1 MLKTIM
7 VYCWGSLCEPMLI
20 QAGKDIGCCISL
32 FREKMK
38 DYHIDTVFAANC
50 LEHIHREGI
59 QAVFSYNYF
68 PMLSLVA
75 QAAGIPYISWIY
87 DCPQYTL
94 CSKTVKS
101 EWNYIFCFDAE
112 ETVEL
117 LTAGVRNIYHF
128 PLGTDVNMLQ
138 AAERGRKEKEDYV
151 CDISFIGSLYNEEK
165 NRLQSARLTDYTKGF
180 LEGLIAAQKKIYGYN
195 LIRQSLNSRVEEE
208 VKEACRLF
216 LGNMYEYETASLVAD
231 MVNMEVS
238 SRERI
243 SILEIL
249 GSWKKI
255 DLYTGSELPE
265 ELKNKEN
272 IHNRGFADYYKEM
285 PLIFSNSRIN
295 LNITVKSIQSGIPQR
310 ILDILACGG
319 FCLTNYQRE
328 VADHFIDGTDLVM
341 YTDEKDLMEKVAYYL
356 SHEKERRRI
365 AENGRRKVK
374 EAFSIQ
380 KKVKEILQ
388 IVNQSVADK

>member
-1 MLKTIM
+1 MLDRIM

-20 QAGKDIGCCISL
+20 RALESIGYRASL
-32 FREKMK
+32 FREKLK
-38 DYHIDTVFAANC
+38 DYHMDAVFARNC
-50 LEHIHREGI
+50 LDRINRDKI
-59 QAVFSYNYF
+59 QAVLSYNYF
-68 PMLSLVA
+68 PMLSLIA
-75 QAAGIPYISWIY
+75 QTAGIPYISWIY

-94 CSKTVKS
+94 YSKTVKS

-112 ETVEL
+112 ETAEL
-117 LTAGVRNIYHF
+117 LTAGVSNVYHF

-138 AAERGRKEKEDYV
+138 AAERGRKEKENYV

-208 VKEACRLF
+208 VKEVCRLS

-249 GSWKKI
+249 SSWKKI

-265 ELKNKEN
+265 KLKNKEN

-285 PLIFSNSRIN
+285 PQIFSNSRIN

-356 SHEKERRRI
+356 SHEKERRGI

-388 IVNQSVADK
+388 IVNQSVTDK

>member
-1 MLKTIM
+1 MLDRIM

-20 QAGKDIGCCISL
+20 RALESIGYRASL
-32 FREKMK
+32 FREKLK
-38 DYHIDTVFAANC
+38 DYHMDTVFARNC
-50 LEHIHREGI
+50 LDRINRDKI
-59 QAVFSYNYF
+59 QAVLSYNYF
-68 PMLSLVA
+68 PMLSLIA
-75 QAAGIPYISWIY
+75 QTAGIPYISWIY

-94 CSKTVKS
+94 YSKTVKS

-117 LTAGVRNIYHF
+117 LAAGVRNVYHF

-138 AAERGRKEKEDYV
+138 AAERGRKEKENYV

-208 VKEACRLF
+208 VKDACRLS

-249 GSWKKI
+249 SSWKKI

-265 ELKNKEN
+265 ELKNKVN

-319 FCLTNYQRE
+319 FCLTNYQTE
-328 VADHFIDGTDLVM
+328 VADHFVDGTDLVM
-341 YTDEKDLMEKVAYYL
+341 YTDEKDLMEKVVYYL
-356 SHEKERRRI
+356 SHEEKRKRV
-365 AENGRRKVK
+365 AENGRRKVNT
-374 EAFSIQ
+374 AFSIQ
-380 KKVKEILQ
+380 KKIQEILH
-388 IVNQSVADK
+388 IVNQSVEEK